1 MIHMN
6 LIAVAERT
14 SSIGSVSQ
22 QLHVTNVA
30 DVERRVKRKYL
41 TIAAAAV
48 FAFVAFSCVL
58 SIKGVPAALDGI
70 LPDSYVSLIGAKS
83 LLLRSRRPLLVRPLQ
98 KLLNSKKL
106 WRRLVL
112 LCL

>member
-6 LIAVAERT
+6 LIAVAERS

-22 QLHVTNVA
+22 HVHVTNVA

-48 FAFVAFSCVL
+48 FLL
-58 SIKGVPAALDGI
+58 SEGAAYITRQVIEIDG
-70 LPDSYVSLIGAKS
+70 GM
-83 LLLRSRRPLLVRPLQ
+83 
-98 KLLNSKKL
+98 
-106 WRRLVL
+106 
-112 LCL
+112 